1 MLFKSLTVN
10 NYVNYYVR
18 KYMYSK
24 KNKIKKIE
32 LSGPKTLFGF
42 KAIADKMY
50 YFSKSAV

>member
-1 MLFKSLTVN
+1 MSTIMSENICIQK
-10 NYVNYYVR
+10 
-18 KYMYSK
+18 KY
-24 KNKIKKIE
+24 NKKIE

>member
-1 MLFKSLTVN
+1 MSTIMSEN
-10 NYVNYYVR
+10 ICIQ
-18 KYMYSK
+18 K
-24 KNKIKKIE
+24 KKKIKKIE